1 MSEITSEPLIDGGI
15 PPKGSGNEASY
26 FNPQGPLDNQKYEAY
41 SQGLAV
47 GLTQIEAYTKAGF
60 KPNRANAS
68 KIAAR
73 PEVKARVASLLAR
86 IGTRER
92 VTREALTEDL
102 VECKRR
108 CIEAKDRANER
119 LCIMDIAKL
128 NGLIVEKKQ
137 VQGEKKVQWIMAD
150 GVLSR
155 SQWESRY
162 GAPASAQKSIP
173 GNASGKSNGDEPAEK
188 K

>member
-1 MSEITSEPLIDGGI
+1 MSDIISVPQIDGAR
-15 PPKGSGNEASY
+15 PPKGSGKEALY

-41 SQGLAV
+41 SQGLAM
-47 GLTQIEAYTKAGF
+47 GLSQIQAYTKAGF

-73 PEVKARVASLLAR
+73 PEVKARLATLLAR
-86 IGTRER
+86 IGTRES

-102 VECKRR
+102 IECKKR
-108 CIEAKDRANER
+108 CISAKDRANER

-137 VQGEKKVQWIMAD
+137 VQGERKVQWVMAD
-150 GVLSR
+150 GALSR
-155 SQWESRY
+155 RQWESQF
-162 GAPASAQKSIP
+162 GAPALSQNTIP
-173 GNASGKSNGDEPAEK
+173 GDVPRKINGDGPAEK
-188 K
+188 